1 MRQLLS
7 IVLSVIGG
15 GFLAVASAA
24 TLPLI
29 QNVNAYESLSLNG
42 EWNYIV
48 DVQEEGYYDYRMNP
62 TPWGFFRN
70 AKPHRPEDLIEYDF
84 DKSPTMK
91 IPGDWNTQDERLF
104 FYEGTVWFKKSF
116 VLSDVEANHRFLL
129 YFGAVNYDCRIW
141 VNGQEAGRHIG
152 GFTPFNFDVTNL
164 LKKGENNVMHRSQN
178 RVISRTIV
186 CN

>member
-62 TPWGFFRN
+62 TRWGFFQN
-70 AKPHRPEDLIEYDF
+70 AKPQKPEDLI
-84 DKSPTMK
+84 
-91 IPGDWNTQDERLF
+91 
-104 FYEGTVWFKKSF
+104 
-116 VLSDVEANHRFLL
+116 
-129 YFGAVNYDCRIW
+129 
-141 VNGQEAGRHIG
+141 
-152 GFTPFNFDVTNL
+152 
-164 LKKGENNVMHRSQN
+164 
-178 RVISRTIV
+178 
-186 CN
+186 